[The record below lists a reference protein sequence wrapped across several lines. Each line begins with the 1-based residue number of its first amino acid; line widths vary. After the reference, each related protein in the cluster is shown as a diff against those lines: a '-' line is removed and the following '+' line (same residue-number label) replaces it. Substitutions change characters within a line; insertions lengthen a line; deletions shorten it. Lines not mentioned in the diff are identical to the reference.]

1 MKKQPVDPKDI
12 VIDPIDALKTI
23 GKDRKPL
30 LDEPNFLGTKPLYI
44 SQKHC
49 IIPVNMMLPPG
60 ITKFYVERLD
70 KNHIRFLIRTSEIV
84 RVAEKAEKI
93 MEASTVKPPSN

>member
-1 MKKQPVDPKDI
+1 MKKLVDPKDI
-12 VIDPIDALKTI
+12 VIDPIDAVKPVDKE
-23 GKDRKPL
+23 GKPL
-30 LDEPNFLGTKPLYI
+30 SEEPNFLGTKPLYI

-70 KNHIRFLIRTSEIV
+70 KNHIRFLIRTSEII
-84 RVAEKAEKI
+84 RVADKAEKI
-93 MEASTVKPPSN
+93 MEANTIKKPAN

>member
-1 MKKQPVDPKDI
+1 MKKLVDPKDI
-12 VIDPIDALKTI
+12 VIDPIDAVKPVDKE
-23 GKDRKPL
+23 GKPL
-30 LDEPNFLGTKPLYI
+30 SDEPNFLGTKPLYI

-70 KNHIRFLIRTSEIV
+70 KNHIRFLIRTSEII
-84 RVAEKAEKI
+84 RVADKAEKI
-93 MEASTVKPPSN
+93 MEANTIKKPAN